1 MFDIII
7 QPQNSHIFNS
17 IKEVFTFTS
26 NLAVT
31 SITLYTAWLRF
42 FRKRIDIISLGM
54 SSDRHIGDV
63 ASFVIENRTLANFT
77 VSSIEVVLEDKYIF
91 QLKNF
96 QEPFVIEPFKAYK
109 IKSNGITDS
118 DPVGILELNTMVNT
132 SKCYCIVNTSRG
144 QIKSYFKRYRPL
156 IKPKED
162 NLTRITSFHNYFNG
176 KALNKNV
183 KYALSILC
191 ESGNY
196 KDILIDNTG
205 FMSDDLYGINKLPA
219 ETVKDFKTCYEYFKQ
234 IGIERGLTFYFY
246 NVAVDKSRSYIK
258 FVPPKETP

>member
-7 QPQNSHIFNS
+7 QQQNSNIFYS

-31 SITLYTAWLRF
+31 CITLYTAWLRF

-54 SSDRHIGDV
+54 SCNRHLGDV
-63 ASFVIENRTLANFT
+63 ASFAIENKTLANFT
-77 VSSIEVVLEDKYIF
+77 ISSIDVVLEDKYIF
-91 QLKNF
+91 QLKKF

-109 IKSNGITDS
+109 IKSEGITDS
-118 DPVGILELNTMVNT
+118 APVSISELNTMVN
-132 SKCYCIVNTSRG
+132 SSRCYCIINTSKG
-144 QIKSYFKRYRPL
+144 QIKSYFKRYKPL

-162 NLTRITSFHNYFNG
+162 NLTRITSFHKYFND

-183 KYALSILC
+183 KYAISVLC

-196 KDILIDNTG
+196 KDILIDDSG
-205 FMSDDLYGINKLPA
+205 FMSDDLYGVNKLSM
-219 ETVKDFKTCYEYFKQ
+219 ETVKNFNTCYEYFKRL
-234 IGIERGLTFYFY
+234 GVERGLTFYFY
-246 NVAVDKSRSYIK
+246 NVAPGEDRLYIK
-258 FVPPKETP
+258 FVPSQRDS